1 MKERYRLLGDFIQP
15 VDERNKELKVDYLL
29 GVSISKQFIPSI
41 ANIVGTDLSNYK
53 NCSYRSVRVW
63 SGYISEWRK
72 NFDCASER

>member
-29 GVSISKQFIPSI
+29 GVSISKNRLVELQ
-41 ANIVGTDLSNYK
+41 

>member
-1 MKERYRLLGDFIQP
+1 MKEGYRLLGDFIQP

-41 ANIVGTDLSNYK
+41 ANIVELQ
-53 NCSYRSVRVW
+53 NCSYRSVCVW

-72 NFDCASER
+72 DFDCASER